1 MPVSWRISEGIV
13 WLESAD
19 PVTFEEWKAAIDGA
33 LSSKGYRP
41 GMGILHDQR
50 QLKRGP
56 SIEEGRARVSFVA
69 SRRIRKWA
77 VLAESP
83 DGYGMGRVGQAL
95 SDGTATAIRAFR
107 DQAEAEAW
115 LREGQGKE

>member
-1 MPVSWRISEGIV
+1 MPVSWRISKGIV
-13 WLESAD
+13 WLASTE

-33 LSSKGYRP
+33 QADKDFQP

-50 QLKRGP
+50 QLKHGP
-56 SIEEGRARVSFVA
+56 SIEEGHARVAFVA

-83 DGYGMGRVGQAL
+83 DGYGMARVGQAL
-95 SDGTATAIRAFR
+95 SEHTATAIRAFR
-107 DQAEAEAW
+107 DPVAAEAW
-115 LREGQGKE
+115 LREDEPIK

>member
-1 MPVSWRISEGIV
+1 MPVSWRISEEIV
-13 WLESAD
+13 WLESAE

-33 LSSKGYRP
+33 LASKGYRP

-69 SRRIRKWA
+69 SRGIRKWA
-77 VLAESP
+77 VLADSP
-83 DGYGMGRVGQAL
+83 DRYRMGLVGHAL
-95 SDGTATAIRAFR
+95 SHATTHPTR
-107 DQAEAEAW
+107 
-115 LREGQGKE
+115 